1 MRSAIGAIL
10 LPVSGSQSSLAQKNE
25 KLSSFSAMFK
35 KKAVAPNKQ
44 TSAMGIP
51 HRAAAQNAKGC
62 FPK

>member
-1 MRSAIGAIL
+1 MKKFNLASAI
-10 LPVSGSQSSLAQKNE
+10 
-25 KLSSFSAMFK
+25 FK
-35 KKAVAPNKQ
+35 KKAAVANKH